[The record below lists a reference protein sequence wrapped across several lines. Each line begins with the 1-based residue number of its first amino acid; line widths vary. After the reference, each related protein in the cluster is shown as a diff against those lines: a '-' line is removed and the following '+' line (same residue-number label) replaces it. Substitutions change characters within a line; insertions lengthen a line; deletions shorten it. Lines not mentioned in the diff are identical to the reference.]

1 MKYLT
6 LSLMVAGFGLAMVQN
21 ITAADKITH
30 EQIEEVM
37 KKGFKAKLHEDLAAN
52 KAVLAKYASWLASYK
67 PPKGDAESWKKKTAA
82 ITAAINGGLQVVIA
96 NQCINGAVNMNVYS
110 KGRRQQE
117 LGLLGQGGTSTP
129 EAVVVKTHWSL
140 SQGRDLAADL
150 DSNLI
155 GENPDRIM
163 S

>member
-52 KAVLAKYASWLASYK
+52 KAVLTKYASWLAAYK

-82 ITAAINGGLQVVIA
+82 ITAAIKA
-96 NQCINGAVNMNVYS
+96 NDQAALKKAVNCKACHGVH
-110 KGRRQQE
+110 K
-117 LGLLGQGGTSTP
+117 
-129 EAVVVKTHWSL
+129 KKK
-140 SQGRDLAADL
+140 
-150 DSNLI
+150 
-155 GENPDRIM
+155 
-163 S
+163 

>member
-6 LSLMVAGFGLAMVQN
+6 LRLMVAGFGLAMVQN

-37 KKGFKAKLHEDLAAN
+37 KKGFKAKLHEDLASN

-82 ITAAINGGLQVVIA
+82 ITAAIKA
-96 NQCINGAVNMNVYS
+96 NDQAALKKATNCKACHNVH
-110 KGRRQQE
+110 K
-117 LGLLGQGGTSTP
+117 
-129 EAVVVKTHWSL
+129 KKK
-140 SQGRDLAADL
+140 
-150 DSNLI
+150 
-155 GENPDRIM
+155 
-163 S
+163 

>member
-52 KAVLAKYASWLASYK
+52 KAVLTKYASWLAAYK

-82 ITAAINGGLQVVIA
+82 ITAAIKA
-96 NQCINGAVNMNVYS
+96 NDQAALKKATNCKACHNVH
-110 KGRRQQE
+110 K
-117 LGLLGQGGTSTP
+117 
-129 EAVVVKTHWSL
+129 KKK
-140 SQGRDLAADL
+140 
-150 DSNLI
+150 
-155 GENPDRIM
+155 
-163 S
+163 

>member
-1 MKYLT
+1 MPVIPCQSLTRCLKPRRLLKNDMKYLT

-52 KAVLAKYASWLASYK
+52 KAVLTKYASWLASYK

-82 ITAAINGGLQVVIA
+82 VTAAIKA
-96 NQCINGAVNMNVYS
+96 NDQAAIKKATNCKACHNVH
-110 KGRRQQE
+110 K
-117 LGLLGQGGTSTP
+117 
-129 EAVVVKTHWSL
+129 KKK
-140 SQGRDLAADL
+140 
-150 DSNLI
+150 
-155 GENPDRIM
+155 
-163 S
+163 